1 MLLLVTQ
8 IVLYLGKRYFFM
20 SLQEKSY
27 NRGILTQKLWDIPRT
42 IAYLSKQLDSVARGC
57 PRLAEAATA
66 RLIIKDLLAYY

>member
-1 MLLLVTQ
+1 MLLLVVTQ
-8 IVLYLGKRYFFM
+8 IVLYLGKRYLFM

-27 NRGILTQKLWDIPRT
+27 NRDSPQKLWDIPKT